1 MLSTYSKQARRKNTR
16 NKSQEMER
24 EMNGQKK
31 EKSVTTRFSSV
42 GKTRGRLDNNFYIWT
57 RNY

>member
-42 GKTRGRLDNNFYIWT
+42 GKTRGRLDNNFYI
-57 RNY
+57 